1 MKNFIEK
8 DIRPWGYF
16 EVIADEK
23 DYKVK
28 KIVVN
33 PGHCLSLQKHQKRKE
48 HWFIIKGIG
57 SVTLDGILHEKKE
70 GDSIDIPK
78 GSVHRIENHGKEN
91 LIFVEIQTG
100 SYFGEDDIERI
111 EDVYKRS

>member
-1 MKNFIEK
+1 MKDFIEN

-16 EVIADEK
+16 GVIADEK
-23 DYKVK
+23 DHKVK
-28 KIVVN
+28 KIVVH

-48 HWFIIKGIG
+48 HWFIVKGRAI
-57 SVTLDGILHEKKE
+57 VTLDGVLIKKKE
-70 GDSIDIPK
+70 GESIDIPK
-78 GSVHRIENHGKEN
+78 NSVHRVENPGKKD

-111 EDVYKRS
+111 EDIYKRN